1 MPTEKKQFHSIRSL
15 LHNNS
20 EILSALCYRAS
31 QISRLQKKLC
41 LKLDPVLSAH
51 LLVANFNSD
60 ALTIHTDSPA
70 WAARLRFKI
79 PDILDIA
86 KETCGLRDLHS
97 VRVKVVIPVRDSS
110 CATKA
115 MSLSDETVQMMLKT
129 ADSITND
136 NLRRA
141 LIRLSKH
148 SQ

>member
-1 MPTEKKQFHSIRSL
+1 M
-15 LHNNS
+15 
-20 EILSALCYRAS
+20 CYRAS
-31 QISRLQKKLC
+31 QIARLQQKLR
-41 LKLDPVLSAH
+41 LKLDPVLSTH

-60 ALTIHTDSPA
+60 VLTIHTDSPA
-70 WAARLRFKI
+70 WAARLRFKM

-97 VRVKVVIPVRDSS
+97 VRVKVVIPERDSS

-129 ADSITND
+129 ADSITDN